1 MFSFRQFLAS
11 TLSHDETV
19 WCSEDAT
26 MEVQPEVSPDSEFGP
41 VEELS
46 KTIYTPTLNDHDY
59 TYSGVPEKST
69 EEMLMAAQKRIEE
82 LEAVLEKQTLFVQ
95 LQMKPDSSTR
105 FYTGFPSFEVLV
117 ATFKAL
123 RPTAENMYS
132 WSQMQRLRNKCTQDA
147 EGLRKTIKN
156 CKLSLFDQFYLVL
169 QKLRVGTLNQ
179 LLADNFNIS
188 QTTVSRIFISW
199 VNFLYFMLGSFS
211 IWPSRAKIQKHLPD
225 CFKKWYPDCRGIID
239 ASEIRVQAPSSLIL
253 NSEMYSSYKSH
264 TTYKGNVVIS
274 PSGEIIHISSLF
286 EGSISDKELVRQS
299 GLLPLLQPGDQL
311 MADKGFVIQDLLT
324 PLGCEVVMP
333 SFLSSKKQFS
343 KGDLQESKKI
353 HNLRVHVERAIRR
366 VKEFHYFDKVIPL
379 NVAGSINQIWT
390 VACLITNFQGPLFY
404 Q

>member
-1 MFSFRQFLAS
+1 
-11 TLSHDETV
+11 
-19 WCSEDAT
+19 

-41 VEELS
+41 AEDLS
-46 KTIYTPTLNDHDY
+46 ETIYTPTLNGHDY
-59 TYSGVPEKST
+59 TYSGVPEKSI

-95 LQMKPDSSTR
+95 LQMKPDSSIR
-105 FYTGFPSFEVLV
+105 FYTGFSSFEVLA

-132 WSQMQRLRNKCTQDA
+132 WSQMQRLRNKGTEDA

-199 VNFLYFMLGSFS
+199 VNFLHFMLGSFS
-211 IWPSRAKIQKHLPD
+211 IWPSRAKIQKHTPD
-225 CFKKWYPDCRGIID
+225 CFKKLYPDCRGIID

-324 PLGCEVVMP
+324 PLGCEVIMP
-333 SFLSSKKQFS
+333 SFLSVNKQFS
-343 KGDLQESKKI
+343 KGDLQHSKKI